1 MNKPVLI
8 GLICLGVFLLFSLM
22 RFISR
27 KRREK
32 REKEMMAGD
41 RLREEAL
48 DSLLVNERARRSK
61 METFSAKP
69 VEVSYNAN
77 TSDPESGGRKG
88 KKGGSKKMLQILEIS
103 EVSERKYML
112 NPQKGIRIGSKNGKN
127 NIVLTDSGVDDIQCE
142 IMLFDGEIYTR
153 NVGQRGSVVLYRG
166 RQQAQVRQKA
176 IPIRTGD
183 VLQLGRTRLKLEIV

>member
-1 MNKPVLI
+1 
-8 GLICLGVFLLFSLM
+8 
-22 RFISR
+22 
-27 KRREK
+27 
-32 REKEMMAGD
+32 
-41 RLREEAL
+41 
-48 DSLLVNERARRSK
+48 
-61 METFSAKP
+61 
-69 VEVSYNAN
+69 
-77 TSDPESGGRKG
+77 
-88 KKGGSKKMLQILEIS
+88 MLQILEIS